1 METKTVYLYDI
12 QRYYAGTHILNERDD
27 KTPVTKEWI
36 IPANSTETP
45 MTLAPKEH
53 YLVQWNGE
61 SWAYVE
67 DKNNPPTPEPKPPTP
82 EEEKAQKIAA
92 LDGQFEADKKELLMY
107 YVDAMLNGDTAEQEA
122 CMADMQ
128 ALQEQYDSDYQ
139 AIIDE

>member
-27 KTPVTKEWI
+27 KTPVTHEWI

-67 DKNNPPTPEPKPPTP
+67 DKNNPPQPEPEPPTPPTP
-82 EEEKAQKIAA
+82 EEKIAL
-92 LDGQFEADKKELLMY
+92 LDADYTQQKRELCEQY
-107 YVDAMLNGDTAEQEA
+107 TDAQIHGDTATAEA
-122 CMADMQ
+122 IVEEMT
-128 ALQEQYDSDYQ
+128 ALDAWYDEEYRK
-139 AIIDE
+139 IIEEE